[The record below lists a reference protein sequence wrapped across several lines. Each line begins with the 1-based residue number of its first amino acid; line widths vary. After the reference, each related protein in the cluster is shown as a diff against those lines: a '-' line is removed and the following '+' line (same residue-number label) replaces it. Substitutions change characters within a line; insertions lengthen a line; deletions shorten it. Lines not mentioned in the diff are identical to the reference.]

1 MDQKSNIDYLSNKEY
16 LTLNEASLFLGISK
30 SQLYKLTSLKLIRHY
45 KPHGK
50 LIYFDRSDLI
60 KWIKSCE
67 INSKAELINM
77 VSHIKLK

>member
-1 MDQKSNIDYLSNKEY
+1 MKHKSNIDYLSNKEY

-30 SQLYKLTSLKLIRHY
+30 SQLYKLTSLKVIRHY

-60 KWIKSCE
+60 QWIKSCE
-67 INSKAELINM
+67 IHSEKELIKI
-77 VSHIKLK
+77 VSKFK